1 LEPRIFDC
9 DKIFIDSKFF
19 KFDWNDKNKFSEMLK
34 QLETIKKKVKSVFY
48 FDTTDSSGCI
58 QNEVFDYVDL
68 YFKSQILKNKDHY
81 KKNFYGSRIY
91 SDYFHKKF
99 KVQDNLIMFQRPLT
113 NSNLKKL
120 KLSWNSSLANYSL
133 KGKILMLG
141 YKYLKN
147 YDLLFLPKRKYIP
160 SLTRPNLFL
169 YKGNF
174 KYERNTISW
183 QRQQIY
189 SKMKKSLDTRRV
201 NLIKYYN
208 VLKKS
213 KVVISPFGW
222 GEINYKDY
230 EAFIYG
236 NLLFKPDVSHIQTW
250 PELFYKNK
258 TYLQFKWDLS
268 DFDKKIK
275 NIRSNFEE
283 YIHIAEN
290 GQKNYFKF
298 LNNKSQDFVNRLIGI
313 CKE

>member
-1 LEPRIFDC
+1 
-9 DKIFIDSKFF
+9 
-19 KFDWNDKNKFSEMLK
+19 MLK

-68 YFKSQILKNKDHY
+68 YFKSQILKNKDLY
-81 KKNFYGSRIY
+81 KKKLYGSRIY

-99 KVQDNLIMFQRPLT
+99 KVRDNFIMFQRPLT
-113 NSNLKKL
+113 DSNLKKL

-133 KGKILMLG
+133 KGKMLMLG

-147 YDLLFLPKRKYIP
+147 YDFLFLPKKKYIP

-174 KYERNTISW
+174 EYERNTISW
-183 QRQQIY
+183 QRQQIFK
-189 SKMKKSLDTRRV
+189 KMKKSIDTRRV

-208 VLKKS
+208 LLKKS

-250 PELFYKNK
+250 PELFYRNK

-275 NIRSNFEE
+275 NIKTNFEE

-298 LNNKSQDFVNRLIGI
+298 LNGKSQDFVNRLIGI

>member
-1 LEPRIFDC
+1 
-9 DKIFIDSKFF
+9 
-19 KFDWNDKNKFSEMLK
+19 MLK

-68 YFKSQILKNKDHY
+68 YFKSQILKNKDLY
-81 KKNFYGSRIY
+81 KKKLYGSRIY

-99 KVQDNLIMFQRPLT
+99 KVRDNFIMFQRPLT

-133 KGKILMLG
+133 KGKMLMLG

-147 YDLLFLPKRKYIP
+147 YDFLFLPKKKYIP

-174 KYERNTISW
+174 EYERNTISW
-183 QRQQIY
+183 QRQQICK
-189 SKMKKSLDTRRV
+189 KMKTSIDTRRV

-208 VLKKS
+208 LLKKS

-236 NLLFKPDVSHIQTW
+236 NLLLKPDVSHIQTW
-250 PELFYKNK
+250 PELFYRNK
-258 TYLQFKWDLS
+258 TYLKFKWDLS

-275 NIRSNFEE
+275 NIKSNFEE

-298 LNNKSQDFVNRLIGI
+298 LNSKSQDFVNRLIGI

>member
-1 LEPRIFDC
+1 
-9 DKIFIDSKFF
+9 
-19 KFDWNDKNKFSEMLK
+19 
-34 QLETIKKKVKSVFY
+34 
-48 FDTTDSSGCI
+48 
-58 QNEVFDYVDL
+58 
-68 YFKSQILKNKDHY
+68 
-81 KKNFYGSRIY
+81 
-91 SDYFHKKF
+91 
-99 KVQDNLIMFQRPLT
+99 
-113 NSNLKKL
+113 
-120 KLSWNSSLANYSL
+120 
-133 KGKILMLG
+133 
-141 YKYLKN
+141 
-147 YDLLFLPKRKYIP
+147 
-160 SLTRPNLFL
+160 
-169 YKGNF
+169 
-174 KYERNTISW
+174 
-183 QRQQIY
+183 
-189 SKMKKSLDTRRV
+189 MKKSLDTRRV

-208 VLKKS
+208 LLKKS

-275 NIRSNFEE
+275 NIKSNFEE

-298 LNNKSQDFVNRLIGI
+298 LNDKSQDFVNRLIGI